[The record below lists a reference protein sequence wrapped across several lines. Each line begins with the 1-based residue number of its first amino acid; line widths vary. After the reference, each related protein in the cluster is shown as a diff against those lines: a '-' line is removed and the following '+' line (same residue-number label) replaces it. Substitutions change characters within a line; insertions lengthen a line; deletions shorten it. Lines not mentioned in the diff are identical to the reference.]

1 MIKEFFVKRELKKM
15 GVSGEQLDAM
25 MKVVKG
31 NPGLFQRLGQEIE
44 EQAGL
49 PAQAGKNKL
58 NYEESAL
65 AVTTKYRAE
74 LAKIFGQN

>member
-44 EQAGL
+44 EQAG
-49 PAQAGKNKL
+49 KNKL

>member
-1 MIKEFFVKRELKKM
+1 MFKEFFVKRELKKM

-31 NPGLFQRLGQEIE
+31 NPGLFQKLGAEIE
-44 EQAGL
+44 EKVS
-49 PAQAGKNKL
+49 KNKMGHQ
-58 NYEESAL
+58 EAAL

-74 LAKIFGQN
+74 LAKIFSQKS